1 MLFLNEIN
9 MGTNLEATTPT
20 VLCLGSDISYTHIF
34 EALGFFQLE
43 LFSTFLTV
51 EKREMRNV
59 I

>member
-1 MLFLNEIN
+1 MLFLSEIDT
-9 MGTNLEATTPT
+9 GTNLKATPT
-20 VLCLGSDISYTHIF
+20 VLCLGSDISHTHIF
-34 EALGFFQLE
+34 EVLGFFQLE